1 MSKSFVSQKIQDMPY
16 SGIRK
21 FFDVAQQL
29 QGVVSLGVGEPDFH
43 TPWNIR
49 EEAIFRLERGGIIY
63 TSNPGLTE
71 LRNEI
76 SRYMSARFSVDY
88 DPLKQT
94 IVTVGGSEAI
104 DLVFRA
110 IIEPGDE
117 VLVTEP
123 CFVPYVPCINMAG
136 GVAVSI
142 STKAENQFRLTP
154 EEILSHITPRTKAIL
169 MGYPSNPTGAI
180 MPKAE
185 LEQIAAVLREH
196 DILVISDEIYAELTY
211 EGEHISIASLPGMYD
226 KTVIVSGFSKAFSM
240 TGWRLGYACG
250 PADVINAMI
259 KIHQYIV
266 MCAPT
271 VAQYAGI
278 EAMRNGMPSV
288 ERMRNEYNQRRRVI
302 VEGFRSMG
310 LECFEPLGA
319 FYVFP
324 SIQSTGL
331 SSEEFCTRLLY
342 DQKVAVVPGSAF
354 GASGEG
360 FIRCS
365 YAYSI
370 ENIKTALSRIE
381 KFLQSLSNHRS

>member
-71 LRNEI
+71 LRTEI
-76 SRYMSARFSVDY
+76 SRYMSARFNVDY

-123 CFVPYVPCINMAG
+123 SFVPYVPCINMAG
-136 GVAVSI
+136 GVPVPI

-169 MGYPSNPTGAI
+169 MCYPSNPTGAI

-226 KTVIVSGFSKAFSM
+226 RTVIVSGFSKAFSM

-288 ERMRNEYNQRRRVI
+288 DRMRNEYNQRRRVI
-302 VEGFRSMG
+302 VEGFRSLG

-342 DQKVAVVPGSAF
+342 DQKVAVVPGNAF

-370 ENIKTALSRIE
+370 ENIKTALNRMD
-381 KFLQSLSNHRS
+381 KFLKSL